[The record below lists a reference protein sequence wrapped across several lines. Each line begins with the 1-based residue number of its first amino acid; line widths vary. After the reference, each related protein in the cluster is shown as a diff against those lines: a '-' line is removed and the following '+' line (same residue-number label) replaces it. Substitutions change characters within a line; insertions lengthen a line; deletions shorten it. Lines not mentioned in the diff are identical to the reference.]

1 VTSDSLVLCAGTIPR
16 ASFRERVAA
25 ARAGRFDGISLRLR
39 DHARARADGL
49 SDTEMRAL
57 LAGEGVAVAEI
68 EALTAWRPGLTP
80 ARPEHAESH
89 VLAIAEA
96 MGARSLSVVEGPGP
110 PLPVDGATEAFAAL
124 CDRAAERGLL
134 VHIEFWPGSALDLAT
149 AASVVAS
156 ANRRNGGLLVDTWH
170 LARTRG
176 GTELLRGIPGDRILA
191 VQVGDSPPVDEP
203 EADYLAAALT
213 RRLLPGEGALDLV
226 GVVRRLDLRGCLAPI
241 GVEVCSE
248 RLAAEPPE
256 TVARRAG
263 DAVRAL
269 LAAARP

>member
-1 VTSDSLVLCAGTIPR
+1 VAGAVEVRSVRR
-16 ASFRERVAA
+16 AE
-25 ARAGRFDGISLRLR
+25 GR
-39 DHARARADGL
+39 
-49 SDTEMRAL
+49 
-57 LAGEGVAVAEI
+57 
-68 EALTAWRPGLTP
+68 
-80 ARPEHAESH
+80 
-89 VLAIAEA
+89 
-96 MGARSLSVVEGPGP
+96 GP
-110 PLPVDGATEAFAAL
+110 PLPADGAAEAFAAL

-156 ANRRNGGLLVDTWH
+156 ANRPNGGLLVDTWH
-170 LARTRG
+170 LVRTRG
-176 GTELLRGIPGDRILA
+176 GTELLRGIPGDRIMA
-191 VQVGDSPPVDEP
+191 VQGGGLPPVGEP
-203 EADYLAAALT
+203 EADYPTAAPT
-213 RRLLPGEGALDLV
+213 PRLPPGEGALDRPGLV
-226 GVVRRLDLRGCLAPI
+226 RLLDARGALAPI